1 MGKPNPQNLKPWPK
15 GVSGNPKGKPP
26 TKAIE
31 EAFQEFLYEY
41 AKSKDGQERQ
51 RLEVIM
57 ARMFADAAGGNTK
70 AQIAMLDRAFGKAI
84 QRSDNKIE
92 HSGTINDDRMA
103 NALDILSRLGSA
115 VDKQSK

>member
-1 MGKPNPQNLKPWPK
+1 MAFPHDGKKFEK
-15 GVSGNPKGKPP
+15 GQSGNPSGRPP
-26 TKAIE
+26 SKAIE

-70 AQIAMLDRAFGKAI
+70 AQIAMLDRAFGKAVQKI
-84 QRSDNKIE
+84 DNKIK

-103 NALDILSRLGSA
+103 NAMDILARLGRA
-115 VDKQSK
+115 VDKQNE